1 MDVKNLEVKTQAQ
14 PSMISFLFDLPNICT
29 LCGLLSAFLGIY
41 FAVQGNIYFAVI
53 GGIWSVLF
61 DWLDGFVASKLKG
74 RTKDDRLFGGQLD
87 SLSDMVSFG
96 VLPAFIL
103 LSYTNYSV
111 LSVLVGFSV
120 IAGCAIRLSY
130 FNIYGLTGGKTY
142 TGLAVDYNGILIS
155 FAFIFEPFLDHA
167 SFSIVLTILLLLIVL
182 LNLAPI
188 QIPKFSKKMLI
199 PIAIYV
205 VAMTFYFGY
214 YLGCIRNFMLDL

>member
-120 IAGCAIRLSY
+120 IAGCA
-130 FNIYGLTGGKTY
+130 
-142 TGLAVDYNGILIS
+142 
-155 FAFIFEPFLDHA
+155 
-167 SFSIVLTILLLLIVL
+167 
-182 LNLAPI
+182 
-188 QIPKFSKKMLI
+188 
-199 PIAIYV
+199 
-205 VAMTFYFGY
+205 
-214 YLGCIRNFMLDL
+214 